1 MGRGIDNSA
10 AVSYGNILIFGLVA
24 HSNVDGVDTFCSVF
38 VGHVLSCIKRVN
50 GDLRGVVAEVDSCS
64 LTNVGIAGCSDGKGI
79 LIVRNYAVIAE
90 KEKS

>member
-1 MGRGIDNSA
+1 MGRGIDDSA

-24 HSNVDGVDTFCSVF
+24 HSNVDGVDTFCRVC

-79 LIVRNYAVIAE
+79 LIARNYAVITG